1 MIEYIS
7 NTIQAHVV
15 RENSENDYEFLILK
29 RSNYTNIYPGI
40 WQVITG
46 TIRENEKALDCAIR
60 ELLEE
65 TSLSPIKIWKIPYVA
80 LFYNHLDNRIHTSP
94 VFGFLVDK
102 DAPVIISKEHLEFK
116 WLKFNDLLQLL
127 QLPSHIEGT
136 KIFYDYILSKNS
148 QIYQI

>member
-1 MIEYIS
+1 MIDYIS

-15 RENSENDYEFLILK
+15 RENYENDYEFLILK
-29 RSNYTNIYPGI
+29 RSKYTKIYPGI

-102 DAPVIISKEHLEFK
+102 DATVIISEEHSEFK
-116 WLKFNDLLQLL
+116 WVKLNNLLQFL

-136 KIFYDYILSKNS
+136 KIFNDYILSKNN